1 MRQFVIP
8 ETFFKSL
15 AEKPKLYT
23 RMWFEWLSGYADDIF
38 EPDFLE
44 KINYT
49 FYNKDEIKDIWIFGV
64 LLLRQGDFTIID
76 KSKKVKR
83 VYKKSDPQKQ
93 HIIIKVIEYLNAKAE
108 TSYLAT
114 TESTVDLISARL
126 SEGFKLEDFFTVI
139 DNKVTDWRGSD
150 YEKFLRPQTLFGKEK
165 FENYLNAKIKKN
177 ETGNSGDTKLKEF
190 SQNLNRAKQSFLVGK
205 E

>member
-8 ETFFKSL
+8 EKFFLSL

-23 RMWFEWLSGYADDIF
+23 RLWFEWLSGYADDIF

-49 FYNKDEIKDIWIFGV
+49 FYNKDEIKEIWVFGV

-76 KSKKVKR
+76 KSKKIKR

-93 HIIIKVIEYLNAKAE
+93 QIIIKVIEYLNAKVE

-114 TESTVDLISARL
+114 TESTVDLISGRL

-165 FENYLNAKIKKN
+165 FENYLNAKITKN
-177 ETGNSGDTKLKEF
+177 GTGNSGDTKIEQFGKD
-190 SQNLNRAKQSFLVGK
+190 LNRAKQSFLVGK